1 MPTDQQPSGSKIVFT
16 DWNCSISD
24 ESTRYWD
31 AGNQALNVETTA
43 YALLAQMAVGRLKL
57 AGPIVTWLTS
67 QRDPQG
73 GFVSTQVCFRNP
85 CHLFVI
91 FVIEC

>member
-1 MPTDQQPSGSKIVFT
+1 MLRPAANYDNLYLLI
-16 DWNCSISD
+16 WNCSISD

-73 GFVSTQVCFRNP
+73 GFASTQVCFRNS